1 MELNTLFSN
10 LNVMWTR
17 WSEYTLVK
25 NEISGPHIDFLVPA
39 SGAAALAFNCAEHP
53 EDLVAEAL
61 ELGRQLS
68 GLRRKAACVPL
79 SQPVTGFWGWRR
91 TRTPPSMTAPKCPLS
106 AGR

>member
-1 MELNTLFSN
+1 MELNVLFPN

-25 NEISGPHIDFLVPA
+25 NGISGPHISFLVPA
-39 SGAAALAFNCAEHP
+39 PGAVPLTFNCAEHP

-79 SQPVTGFWGWRR
+79 SQPVTSF
-91 TRTPPSMTAPKCPLS
+91 
-106 AGR
+106 